1 MSNGTFH
8 RPADGPVTSWAGPR
22 PGVGAFNNHY
32 GVDIGAQF
40 GWNVRAAYNGTVVR
54 IYGDGRNDQ
63 RLIIKHSG
71 FLTSYLH
78 LSAITVRVGQ
88 RVRAG
93 DIIAKVGTAGTGPHL
108 HFEVHPGN
116 VWQGIY
122 TASIDR
128 ANDLIRGTR
137 NDASSNPP
145 KPAVA
150 AAPASV
156 TTASKPKPKPVT
168 HPSSRLTH
176 WPQRPLEVQDFP
188 RGTYWLRH
196 GNKGTVVP
204 DAYRHAL
211 ILALHGAGHRI
222 PERSEQGAWAQIRRW
237 LRGQHGYN
245 TPTDRR
251 SVGRDFQRYLNRQG
265 LYRGAIDGVLGPQ
278 SIWAITTW
286 LNRIRDAYNR

>member
-1 MSNGTFH
+1 MSNGTFR
-8 RPADGPVTSWAGPR
+8 RPADGPVSSWAGPR
-22 PGVGAFNNHY
+22 PGVGAFANHY
-32 GVDIGAQF
+32 GVDIAGQF

-63 RLIIKHSG
+63 RLIIRHSG

-78 LSAITVRVGQ
+78 LSRIDVRVGQ
-88 RVRAG
+88 SVRSG
-93 DIIAKVGTAGTGPHL
+93 DIIGKIGTAGTGPHV
-108 HFEVHPGN
+108 HFEVHPGS

-122 TASIDR
+122 TADMTR
-128 ANDLIRGTR
+128 ANNLIRGTR
-137 NDASSNPP
+137 TDGSSNPP
-145 KPAVA
+145 RPAA
-150 AAPASV
+150 TPASS
-156 TTASKPKPKPVT
+156 TPASASSTKRP
-168 HPSSRLTH
+168 HPSAALTQ
-176 WPQRPLEVQDFP
+176 WPQRALPVQDFP
-188 RGTYWLRH
+188 LGTFWLRL
-196 GNKGTVVP
+196 GNAGSVVP

-211 ILALHGAGHRI
+211 ILALDGAGYRL

-286 LNRIRDAYNR
+286 LNRIRSAYN